1 MTPARVAAILA
12 AIGLVSL
19 WQLTLIPE
27 SAIQMTVGAQL
38 VPAVIVGLLLLLT
51 GIYAFGAWRGKQVDE
66 SHSEGQSALP
76 GSTLRLM
83 SLLAA
88 GVAFMLGLPWL
99 GFVLP
104 ATACGMFVARSF
116 DAPFNVK
123 SALICGA
130 IALLFWVLFARI
142 LGVSLGPAS
151 PFGF

>member
-1 MTPARVAAILA
+1 MTPTRVAAILA

-66 SHSEGQSALP
+66 GHSEGQSALP

-116 DAPFNVK
+116 DAPLNVK